1 MAGVTCEKRRYGDEY
16 HCGRCR
22 TRWDV
27 NDPEP
32 PACEAEQS
40 KPVTLTERLRVL
52 HKALRALVPSL
63 QSAGVH
69 AAAGELDYHASSL
82 EDMIEEVKLLD
93 DERQR
98 SKANVKGGSGAN
110 ISPIRPRGA

>member
-27 NDPEP
+27 SDPEP
-32 PACEAEQS
+32 PACEAEQA
-40 KPVTLTERLRVL
+40 KPITLTERLR
-52 HKALRALVPSL
+52 ALSKRMRDATILPSL
-63 QSAGVH
+63 VDD
-69 AAAGELDYHASSL
+69 LD
-82 EDMIEEVKLLD
+82 DMIEEVKLLD

>member
-1 MAGVTCEKRRYGDEY
+1 MTCEKRRYGDEW

-32 PACEAEQS
+32 PSCEAEQS

-52 HKALRALVPSL
+52 HKALRALVPTL

-82 EDMIEEVKLLD
+82 EDMIEEVKILD
-93 DERQR
+93 DARRQVR
-98 SKANVKGGSGAN
+98 ANAKGGSGDN
-110 ISPIRPRGA
+110 ITPIRPRRG

>member
-1 MAGVTCEKRRYGDEY
+1 MTCEKRRYGDEW

-32 PACEAEQS
+32 PSCEAEQS

-52 HKALRALVPSL
+52 SKRMRDATILPSL
-63 QSAGVH
+63 V
-69 AAAGELDYHASSL
+69 DDL
-82 EDMIEEVKLLD
+82 EDMIEEVKILD
-93 DERQR
+93 DARRQVR
-98 SKANVKGGSGAN
+98 ANAKGGSGDN
-110 ISPIRPRGA
+110 ITPIRPRRG